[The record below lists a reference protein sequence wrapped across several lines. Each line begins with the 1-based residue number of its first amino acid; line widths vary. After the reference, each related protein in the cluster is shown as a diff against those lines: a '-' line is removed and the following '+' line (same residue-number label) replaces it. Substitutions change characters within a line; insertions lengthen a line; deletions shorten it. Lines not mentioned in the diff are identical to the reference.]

1 MIRFL
6 LLIFLPMAAPFA
18 AWWLWR
24 VFARPP
30 QIDPAS
36 GDQVP
41 PDFEKAP
48 LRGLFLAGALLT
60 AITVGVFL
68 LAHKESSEHPYQPIG
83 THEPART
90 GGSGTGSA
98 QPPGSGTR

>member
-6 LLIFLPMAAPFA
+6 LLIILPMAAPFA

-24 VFARPP
+24 VFGRPP
-30 QIDPAS
+30 EIDPAT

-48 LRGLFLAGALLT
+48 LRGLFIAGALLT
-60 AITVGVFL
+60 AVTVGIFL
-68 LAHKESSEHPYQPIG
+68 IAHQKSAEHPYQPIG
-83 THEPART
+83 TQEPAQKK
-90 GGSGTGSA
+90 GDDQA
-98 QPPGSGTR
+98 PQSGTR

>member
-6 LLIFLPMAAPFA
+6 LLIFLPMAVPFG

-30 QIDPAS
+30 QIDPAT

-41 PDFEKAP
+41 PDFDKAP
-48 LRGLFLAGALLT
+48 LRGLFLVGALLT
-60 AITVGVFL
+60 ALTVGVFL
-68 LAHKESSEHPYQPIG
+68 IAHQESSEHPYQPIG
-83 THEPART
+83 TLEAPRP
-90 GGSGTGSA
+90 GGTSSGGA
-98 QPPGSGTR
+98 QSPGSGAR